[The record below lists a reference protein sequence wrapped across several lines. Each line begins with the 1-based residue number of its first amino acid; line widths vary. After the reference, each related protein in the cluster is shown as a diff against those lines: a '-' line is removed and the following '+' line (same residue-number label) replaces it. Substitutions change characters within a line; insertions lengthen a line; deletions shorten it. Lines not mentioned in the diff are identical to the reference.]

1 MLDWLT
7 APVAAL
13 GSGIAG
19 FFGQQSANAMNRDLA
34 AENTAFQER
43 MSNTAYQRQVKDLE
57 AAGLNPMLAYV
68 KGGGAST
75 PSGTVMPM
83 QNAVS
88 AGVSSAESAGRA
100 AKIGSEVANIEQDT
114 ILKRANAFLTA
125 SQEDL
130 NYSSA
135 SQKRSSIN
143 LMEHQA
149 KKIAEEIKNI
159 PLEGDRLIAA
169 AKQLTEA
176 SKLSQLQQGTED
188 QRAKQMKWLAIK
200 TMIEGDLLSF
210 EVKAIEQAGNFGKEF
225 GQYKPAVDM
234 LIDLV
239 NMFNNTRGRSSVSTR
254 TGPGG
259 TTTTT
264 TRSN

>member
-7 APVAAL
+7 APIAAL

-19 FFGQQSANAMNRDLA
+19 FFGQQSTNQMNRDLA

-43 MSNTAYQRQVKDLE
+43 MSNTAYQRQVADLE
-57 AAGLNPMLAYV
+57 AAGLNPMLAYI

-88 AGVSSAESAGRA
+88 AGVSSAESAARA
-100 AKIGSEVANIEQDT
+100 SKVGSEVANTEQDT
-114 ILKRANAFLTA
+114 LLKRANAWLTL

-130 NYSSA
+130 NYSTSA
-135 SQKRSSIN
+135 QRRQSID
-143 LMEHQA
+143 LMSHQA
-149 KKIAEEIKNI
+149 HKIAQEVKNI

-176 SKLSQLQQGTED
+176 AKLSQLQQGTEVE
-188 QRAKQMKWLAIK
+188 RAKKMQWLAVK

-210 EVKAIEQAGNFGKEF
+210 DVKAIEQAGNFGKEF
-225 GQYKPAVDM
+225 GQYKPAIDM

-239 NMFNNTRGRSSVSTR
+239 NMFSNTRGRSSVSTR

>member
-7 APVAAL
+7 APIAAL

-19 FFGQQSANAMNRDLA
+19 FFGQQSTNQMNRDLA

-57 AAGLNPMLAYV
+57 AAGLNPMLAYI

-88 AGVSSAESAGRA
+88 AGVSSAESAARA
-100 AKIGSEVANIEQDT
+100 SKVGAEVENIGTSSLLN
-114 ILKRANAFLTA
+114 RANAWLTQ
-125 SQEDL
+125 SKSDL
-130 NYSSA
+130 NNASA
-135 SQKRSSIN
+135 KQANESANFLST
-143 LMEHQA
+143 QA

-176 SKLSQLQQGTED
+176 SKLSQLQQGTEV
-188 QRAKQMKWLAIK
+188 QRAKQMQWLAVK
-200 TMIEGDLLSF
+200 TMVEGDLLSYD
-210 EVKAIEQAGNFGKEF
+210 VKAIEQAGNFGKEF
-225 GQYKPAVDM
+225 GQYKPAIDM

-239 NMFNNTRGRSSVSTR
+239 NMFSNTRGRSSVSTR